1 MSIALIT
8 GSAGLIGSE
17 AARFFAAQGLD
28 VVGID
33 NNLRQYF
40 FGDAASTAWSRERL
54 VQELPT
60 YRHFD
65 LDIRDAAALDAVF
78 ADYGR
83 DIAVVIH
90 TAAQPSHDWA
100 AREPLT
106 DFTVNANGTLN
117 MLEATRRFCPD
128 APFIFTSTN
137 KVYGDTPN
145 RLPLVE
151 RDTRWELPADHPY
164 AEHGIPE
171 TMSIDHTLHSLFGAS
186 KVAADVLVQEYGRY
200 FGMKTAT
207 FRGGCLTGPSWE
219 HDGQLIFAIKRAVPE
234 ARLVVTG
241 PIATRA
247 KEIMENFPVHAVIK
261 GEYEKGSVK
270 VLEGAEGI
278 IEHDLL
284 TLEEMNNAP
293 FPYYDAQIAHRY
305 WDDNPRGQI
314 APHAQVWSSR
324 GCPFKCIF
332 CVWPATMTGNDP
344 DGSAKRNVRHYTG
357 DYMEAFLTELVDR
370 YQYKSIYFDD
380 DTFNIGNAH
389 VLKMSAVMK
398 KIGLPWAAM
407 CRADTSRLESW
418 EVMRDAGCFG
428 VKLGFES
435 GNQWVVDNIVNKHL
449 DLEYATRAVYE
460 IKRLG
465 MTCHGTFT
473 YGLPGET
480 HEQMLDTKAFIA
492 SLPLD
497 TFQESGT
504 AAIEGTPLA
513 NLDQEAVQKMFPG
526 AKADGNYRIESDGA
540 KKWRE
545 LASDLRKM

>member
-1 MSIALIT
+1 MKVLFSNPPWWLEQQTVEIEGCAVPLCLAGIRAGSRWPHTIHTFSTPDNFRFGGYLPYPFFMGYATTYAAKMTGAEAVMRDSIALRESYQTYFDHLRAERYRYIFIE
-8 GSAGLIGSE
+8 SAS
-17 AARFFAAQGLD
+17 
-28 VVGID
+28 
-33 NNLRQYF
+33 
-40 FGDAASTAWSRERL
+40 
-54 VQELPT
+54 
-60 YRHFD
+60 
-65 LDIRDAAALDAVF
+65 
-78 ADYGR
+78 
-83 DIAVVIH
+83 
-90 TAAQPSHDWA
+90 
-100 AREPLT
+100 
-106 DFTVNANGTLN
+106 
-117 MLEATRRFCPD
+117 
-128 APFIFTSTN
+128 
-137 KVYGDTPN
+137 
-145 RLPLVE
+145 
-151 RDTRWELPADHPY
+151 
-164 AEHGIPE
+164 
-171 TMSIDHTLHSLFGAS
+171 
-186 KVAADVLVQEYGRY
+186 
-200 FGMKTAT
+200 
-207 FRGGCLTGPSWE
+207 PSWE

-545 LASDLRKM
+545 LASDLRNM